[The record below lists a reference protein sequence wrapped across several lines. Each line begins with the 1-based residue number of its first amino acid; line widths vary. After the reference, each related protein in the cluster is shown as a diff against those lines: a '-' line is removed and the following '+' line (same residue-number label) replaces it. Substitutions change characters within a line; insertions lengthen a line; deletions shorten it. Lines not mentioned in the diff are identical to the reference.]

1 MGSGKFGTPWRRMQA
16 AFWSMPRRCAAD
28 SFGRPLLSG
37 PNLHALAAA
46 VKAGPLNVMPPT
58 VIVELPGILLTDSAT
73 PPDPFTGSG
82 NVRMP
87 CARMHSEAASACGSE
102 ALVPVPACG
111 IAAEPVPPQAAT
123 ASPHAS
129 AAMTAPRPP
138 VGTRPRFGFTLH
150 DGAGSTQRRI
160 SPP

>member
-1 MGSGKFGTPWRRMQA
+1 MHP
-16 AFWSMPRRCAAD
+16 AFASMPRRWAAD

-37 PNLHALAAA
+37 PNLHAVAAA
-46 VKAGPLNVMPPT
+46 VKAGPLNVMPAT
-58 VIVELPGILLTDSAT
+58 VIVELPGILLTDSPT

-82 NVRMP
+82 KLRIP
-87 CARMHSEAASACGSE
+87 CARMHSEAASACGLE

-111 IAAEPVPPQAAT
+111 IAAVPAPPQAVT

-129 AAMTAPRPP
+129 AAMRAPRTRTGP
-138 VGTRPRFGFTLH
+138 RPRSDSRCH
-150 DGAGSTQRRI
+150 DAAGSTRRRV